1 MFRQH
6 AITILP
12 DAVCAEIRLLCL
24 RYYAVPSVGWSHG
37 SGCAICRDTTRQQIR
52 HLTGCLAPAESC
64 RCNICVRQPP
74 SLKALAFH
82 AHFTLV
88 LNIEWFK
95 LTRHVTYSV
104 SWRLRRQ
111 LGHYWACATPEFP
124 SITIMHTFTYCL
136 SRPSHATCSPG
147 QSWIVAATR
156 TFDSRD

>member
-1 MFRQH
+1 MWCPVECRLFSLYMRTIESQYMFRQH

-88 LNIEWFK
+88 LNIE
-95 LTRHVTYSV
+95 
-104 SWRLRRQ
+104 
-111 LGHYWACATPEFP
+111 
-124 SITIMHTFTYCL
+124 
-136 SRPSHATCSPG
+136 
-147 QSWIVAATR
+147 
-156 TFDSRD
+156 

>member
-1 MFRQH
+1 MDVCRYVVRLRVFEYRLFIDTDSVVECGARSNVDFFSLYMRTIESQYMFRQH

-12 DAVCAEIRLLCL
+12 DPVCAEIRLLCL
-24 RYYAVPSVGWSHG
+24 RYYAVPSVGWSYG

-88 LNIEWFK
+88 LNIE
-95 LTRHVTYSV
+95 
-104 SWRLRRQ
+104 
-111 LGHYWACATPEFP
+111 
-124 SITIMHTFTYCL
+124 
-136 SRPSHATCSPG
+136 
-147 QSWIVAATR
+147 
-156 TFDSRD
+156 